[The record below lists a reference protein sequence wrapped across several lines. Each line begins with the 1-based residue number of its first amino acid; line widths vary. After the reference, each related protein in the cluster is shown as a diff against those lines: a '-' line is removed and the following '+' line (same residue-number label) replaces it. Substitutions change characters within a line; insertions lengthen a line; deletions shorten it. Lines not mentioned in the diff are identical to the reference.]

1 MIIIGSTLVSE
12 DIFEEQFV
20 CDLNACKG
28 ACCVEGS
35 SGAPLT
41 LEEVDELE
49 KFWPLVKPYL
59 PEEHIQVVEE
69 KGFVVVD
76 DDQELTTPLFG
87 DHGACA
93 FVYYDNNGTA
103 KCGYEKAF
111 LDGKTAWKKPI
122 SCHLYPI
129 RTNEL
134 KEYTGV
140 NFHRWG
146 ICEPA
151 CVCGSKLKVPVFR
164 FLKEPLIRKFGQEWY
179 DEAELVFDALQR
191 EQAQD

>member
-1 MIIIGSTLVSE
+1 MIIIGTTLVSE

-20 CDLNACKG
+20 CDLSACKG

-49 KFWPLVKPYL
+49 KYWPLVKPYL
-59 PEEHIQVVEE
+59 PQEHVSVVEE

-76 DDQELTTPLFG
+76 DDQELTTPLYG

-93 FVYYDNNGTA
+93 FVFYDQNGIA

-111 LDGKTAWKKPI
+111 LDGKTQWKNPI

-151 CVCGSKLKVPVFR
+151 CECGSKLKVPVFR
-164 FLKEPLIRKFGQEWY
+164 FLKEPLIRKFGQEWF
-179 DEAELVFDALQR
+179 DEAELVYDALQR
-191 EQAQD
+191 EED

>member
-1 MIIIGSTLVSE
+1 MIIIGETLVSE

-41 LEEVDELE
+41 IEEVDELE

-59 PEEHIQVVEE
+59 PAEHIAVVEE
-69 KGFVVVD
+69 RGFVVVD
-76 DDQELTTPLFG
+76 DDQELTTPLYG

-93 FVYYDNNGTA
+93 FVFYDQKGIA

-111 LDGKTAWKKPI
+111 LDGKTTWKKPI

-151 CVCGSKLKVPVFR
+151 CECGSKLKVPVFR
-164 FLKEPLIRKFGQEWY
+164 FLKEPLIRKFGSAWFE
-179 DEAELVFDALQR
+179 EAELVYDALQR
-191 EQAQD
+191 END

>member
-1 MIIIGSTLVSE
+1 MIIIGTTLVSK

-20 CDLNACKG
+20 CDLSACRG

-41 LEEVDELE
+41 LDEVDELE
-49 KFWPLVKPYL
+49 NYWPQVKPYL
-59 PEEHIQVVEE
+59 PEEHIAVVEE

-76 DDQELTTPLFG
+76 DDQELTTPLYG
-87 DHGACA
+87 EHGACA
-93 FVYYDNNGTA
+93 FVFYDQNGIA

-111 LDGKTAWKKPI
+111 LDGKTLWKKPI

-151 CVCGSKLKVPVFR
+151 CECGSKLKVPVFR
-164 FLKEPLIRKFGQEWY
+164 FLKEPLIRKFGQEWF
-179 DEAELVFDALQR
+179 DEAELVFEALQR
-191 EQAQD
+191 EED